1 MLSKKAHS
9 PGLHPILRC
18 KMSDVFSRKR
28 VSEQST
34 FDGVRGCMVTNVKMI
49 CICVL
54 PIKKVLRAS
63 FALMTTPSQH
73 HVISLKIF
81 QVPPNLAFP
90 ENIFH
95 QATLNHL
102 QNIGLGS
109 GVHEKNPISTL
120 ESPSVM
126 KRMSKTH
133 WIWSGGNIVF
143 SFGGACTL

>member
-49 CICVL
+49 SICVL

-81 QVPPNLAFP
+81 QVPP
-90 ENIFH
+90 
-95 QATLNHL
+95 LNHL

-109 GVHEKNPISTL
+109 GVHEENPISTL
-120 ESPSVM
+120 ESPSAM

-143 SFGGACTL
+143 SFGGACIL